1 MQIGKVIQLPDLK
14 GFLYFLDCELVQSGI
29 NMGLQPR
36 LVDLI
41 TTHPSA
47 LIQTRLRQIS
57 GV

>member
-1 MQIGKVIQLPDLK
+1 MQIGKVIQLPD
-14 GFLYFLDCELVQSGI
+14 YFLDCELVQSGI
-29 NMGLQPR
+29 NVGLQPR

-47 LIQTRLRQIS
+47 LMQTRLRQIS